1 MKRIL
6 FLSLLLVTALLHQA
20 MAQVRAITGKVT
32 DAATSQ
38 PLPGVTVLVKGT
50 TVGTATSADGTYSI
64 SVPEGQNTLVFS
76 FIGYQTTERA
86 ISGNTVNV
94 ALPINSQQLNEVV
107 VTALGIQREEKSI
120 GYSAQKV
127 GGEELSQVRET
138 NVVNS
143 LSGRVAGVQVGNN
156 SGAMGGSARVTMRG
170 VSSITGNNNALFVVD
185 GVPIENSNSN
195 SSNQQRGGGGYDYG
209 SPIQDINPND
219 IADVT
224 VLKGAAATAL
234 YGSRG
239 ANGVIV
245 ITTKKGT
252 NKKGIGVTYTLGL
265 TMDRVSV
272 LPKYQNKY
280 GGGYGF
286 TKLYYDENPEAF
298 PEGRQGAYDDGDG
311 KGSYD
316 LIPDYATDESWGPK
330 FEGQLYRPYW
340 SWDADKNN
348 PNFGE
353 LARWEAQPDNIRDF
367 FETGTTLTNSV
378 SFEGANDNGSFR
390 LSYSNLDQNF
400 ILPNSD
406 LTRHNIGF
414 NGAYNLTEKLNVS
427 ASANYVTH
435 DAVGRPGT
443 GYDGKNVMQQ
453 FTQWGQRQLDMDR
466 AKNYMLEDGTQLT
479 WNRTAWDNP
488 TPKYT
493 DNPYWT
499 RYMNYQ
505 NDSRDRIFGNMA
517 ANYKF
522 TDHISA
528 EVRVSTDTYAETQE
542 ERTAIGSQ
550 DIPGYSLYKINFMEN
565 NIQGIV
571 NFNKDL
577 SEKFSLNA
585 FAGANRMTRDRAT
598 LYGATVDG
606 LSSSVY
612 NLEAS
617 VGRPAID
624 DYKSEKQIN
633 SVFASASLGYND
645 VLFLDLGARNDWSS
659 TLPAGE
665 NSYFYP
671 SISTSYIFS
680 DLIDASWLNMAK
692 VRAAVAKVGSD
703 TDPYNTLL
711 SYTLHQPFGSS
722 SRVSVPNTL
731 PNIGLKPE
739 ITTEYEFGTE
749 FRVFDDRLGFN
760 FSYYNRQTE
769 NQILPISRSA
779 ATGHTYKYVNAG
791 LVENK
796 GVELNLYGTPV
807 RTDNFSWDVN
817 VNWARNRNKIVELTN
832 EQKTIILAN
841 APFAV
846 RLEAREGESF
856 GSIIGYDYVYDDN
869 GNRVV
874 TAGGYYARSAEQKVI
889 GSILPDFTGG
899 VTNTFRYK
907 GLSLSALVDFQ
918 KGGDFFS
925 TTQMWGNYSGILEAT
940 AAEKDNG
947 MNVRD
952 AIADGGGIVTEGVLA
967 DGTPNTKAISAGN
980 YFYYNGGYRL
990 NAADVIDA
998 SYIYLREVSLG
1009 YSLPNSL
1016 VGKTPF
1022 NNVKVAFVG
1031 RNLWLMHANSD
1042 HVDPSNITN
1051 SITNIQGIEG
1061 GALPSVRSYGFTL
1074 TLGL

>member
-1 MKRIL
+1 
-6 FLSLLLVTALLHQA
+6 
-20 MAQVRAITGKVT
+20 
-32 DAATSQ
+32 
-38 PLPGVTVLVKGT
+38 
-50 TVGTATSADGTYSI
+50 
-64 SVPEGQNTLVFS
+64 
-76 FIGYQTTERA
+76 
-86 ISGNTVNV
+86 
-94 ALPINSQQLNEVV
+94 
-107 VTALGIQREEKSI
+107 
-120 GYSAQKV
+120 AQKV
-127 GGEELSQVRET
+127 GGDELSQVRET

-252 NKKGIGVTYTLGL
+252 KKKGIGVTYTLGL
-265 TMDRVSV
+265 TLDDVYI

-414 NGAYNLTEKLNVS
+414 NGAYNLSEKLNVS

-453 FTQWGQRQLDMDR
+453 FTQWGQRQLNMDI

-505 NDSRDRIFGNMA
+505 NDSRDRIFGNIA
-517 ANYKF
+517 ANYKL

-571 NFNKDL
+571 NYNKDL

-612 NLEAS
+612 NL
-617 VGRPAID
+617 
-624 DYKSEKQIN
+624 
-633 SVFASASLGYND
+633 
-645 VLFLDLGARNDWSS
+645 
-659 TLPAGE
+659 
-665 NSYFYP
+665 
-671 SISTSYIFS
+671 
-680 DLIDASWLNMAK
+680 
-692 VRAAVAKVGSD
+692 
-703 TDPYNTLL
+703 
-711 SYTLHQPFGSS
+711 
-722 SRVSVPNTL
+722 
-731 PNIGLKPE
+731 
-739 ITTEYEFGTE
+739 
-749 FRVFDDRLGFN
+749 
-760 FSYYNRQTE
+760 
-769 NQILPISRSA
+769 
-779 ATGHTYKYVNAG
+779 
-791 LVENK
+791 
-796 GVELNLYGTPV
+796 
-807 RTDNFSWDVN
+807 
-817 VNWARNRNKIVELTN
+817 
-832 EQKTIILAN
+832 
-841 APFAV
+841 
-846 RLEAREGESF
+846 
-856 GSIIGYDYVYDDN
+856 
-869 GNRVV
+869 
-874 TAGGYYARSAEQKVI
+874 
-889 GSILPDFTGG
+889 
-899 VTNTFRYK
+899 
-907 GLSLSALVDFQ
+907 
-918 KGGDFFS
+918 
-925 TTQMWGNYSGILEAT
+925 
-940 AAEKDNG
+940 
-947 MNVRD
+947 
-952 AIADGGGIVTEGVLA
+952 
-967 DGTPNTKAISAGN
+967 
-980 YFYYNGGYRL
+980 
-990 NAADVIDA
+990 
-998 SYIYLREVSLG
+998 
-1009 YSLPNSL
+1009 
-1016 VGKTPF
+1016 
-1022 NNVKVAFVG
+1022 
-1031 RNLWLMHANSD
+1031 
-1042 HVDPSNITN
+1042 
-1051 SITNIQGIEG
+1051 
-1061 GALPSVRSYGFTL
+1061 
-1074 TLGL
+1074 